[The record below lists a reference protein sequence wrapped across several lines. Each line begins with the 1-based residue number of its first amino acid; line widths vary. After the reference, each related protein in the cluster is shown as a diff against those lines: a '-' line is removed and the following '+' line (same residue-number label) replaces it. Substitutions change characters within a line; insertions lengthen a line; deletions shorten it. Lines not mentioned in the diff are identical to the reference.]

1 MRRFAAL
8 YDALDR
14 TASTSAKRDAM
25 AAYFTEAPAEDAAWA
40 VYVLGGGKLK
50 RTATSTELRAAL
62 AAETGY
68 AEWLIDESY
77 AHVGDL
83 AETIALMLPRHGA
96 ENADTPLHIWM
107 EARLPSLSRL
117 ESTERR
123 ETVREWWRELP
134 AQQVF
139 LVNKL
144 LTGSLRVGVSHRLVV
159 QAIAHFTTL
168 PTDLIA
174 HRLSGTWKP
183 SAEAFRTLAGPERE
197 DEHAGERPYPFFLAS
212 PLEQTVERL
221 GPLSDWLAEWK
232 WDGIRAQLMRRGDDA
247 IVWSRGEERLD
258 GRFPELEAA
267 ARALPDGCV
276 MDGEILAWDAGK
288 AQPMV
293 FASLQKRIGKLKP
306 GPRLLADAPVRL
318 MAYDLLE
325 LEGQDLREVPLGER
339 RALLE
344 GLLERCR
351 PQGGLPEDGL
361 ARSDVFMLSPAVV
374 AASWDELTAIRGESR
389 ERRTEGLMLKRL
401 DSPYRVGRK
410 RGDWWKW
417 KVDPYTIDAVLLYAQ
432 PGHGRRS
439 GLFTDY
445 TFGVWDGDALV
456 PVAKA
461 YSGLDDTDIGR
472 LDRWIRA
479 NTIDRFGPVRS
490 VTPTHVFELAF
501 EAIQASGRHKAGVA
515 VRFPRIL
522 RWRTDLAIKD
532 ADRLDDLR
540 RLASG

>member
-25 AAYFTEAPAEDAAWA
+25 AAYFADAPAEDAAWA

-68 AEWLIDESY
+68 AEWLIDDSY

-83 AETIALMLPRHGA
+83 AETIALMLPRQ
-96 ENADTPLHIWM
+96 ENEGVDTPLHVWM

-117 ESTERR
+117 ESAERIDVLR
-123 ETVREWWRELP
+123 DGWRELP
-134 AQQVF
+134 AAQVF

-159 QAIAHFTTL
+159 QAIAQWTAH

-183 SAEAFRTLAGPERE
+183 SATAFRALAEPERA
-197 DEHAGERPYPFFLAS
+197 DEHAGDRPYPFFLAS
-212 PLEQTVERL
+212 PLEHDVETL
-221 GPLSDWLAEWK
+221 GPVDAWVAEWK

-247 IVWSRGEERLD
+247 ILWSRGEERLD
-258 GRFPELEAA
+258 GRFPELETA

-276 MDGEILAWDAGK
+276 IDGEILAWALDEAH
-288 AQPMV
+288 PLP
-293 FASLQKRIGKLKP
+293 FAALQKRIGRLKP
-306 GPRLLADAPVRL
+306 GAKLLADTPVRL

-325 LEGQDLREVPLGER
+325 FDGKDLRETPLSER
-339 RALLE
+339 RARLAALLE
-344 GLLERCR
+344 GKA
-351 PQGGLPEDGL
+351 PT
-361 ARSDVFMLSPAVV
+361 FMLSTAVE
-374 AASWDELTAIRGESR
+374 ASAWSDLTAIRGESR

-445 TFGVWDGDALV
+445 TFGVWDGETLV

-461 YSGLDDTDIGR
+461 YSGLDDKEIGQ

-479 NTIDRFGPVRS
+479 HTIDRFGPVRS
-490 VTPTHVFELAF
+490 VQPTHVFELAF

-522 RWRTDLAIKD
+522 RWRTDLAIRD
-532 ADRLDDLR
+532 ADKLDDLR

>member
-1 MRRFAAL
+1 MRRFAQL

-25 AAYFTEAPAEDAAWA
+25 AAYFAEAPAVDAAWA

-62 AAETGY
+62 ASETGY
-68 AEWLIDESY
+68 ADWLIDDSY
-77 AHVGDL
+77 SHVGDL
-83 AETIALMLPRHGA
+83 AETIALMLPRQEG
-96 ENADTPLHIWM
+96 EGTDTPLHVWM
-107 EARLPSLSRL
+107 EARLPSLARL
-117 ESTERR
+117 ESAERMD
-123 ETVREWWRELP
+123 TLREWWRELP
-134 AQQVF
+134 ASQVF

-159 QAIAHFTTL
+159 QALAQWTNL
-168 PTDLIA
+168 PTDLMA

-183 SAEAFRTLAGPERE
+183 GADAIAALAGPERA
-197 DEHAGERPYPFFLAS
+197 DEHAGDRPYPFFLAS
-212 PLEQTVERL
+212 PLEHEVATL
-221 GPLSDWLAEWK
+221 GDVDAWLAEWK

-247 IVWSRGEERLD
+247 ILWSRGEERLD
-258 GRFPELEAA
+258 GRFPELEQA

-276 MDGEILAWDAGK
+276 IDGEILAWSNDEVH
-288 AQPMV
+288 PLP
-293 FASLQKRIGKLKP
+293 FAALQKRIGKLKP
-306 GPRLLADAPVRL
+306 GPKLLADTPVRL

-325 LEGQDLREVPLGER
+325 LNGDDLRETPLQER
-339 RALLE
+339 RARLASLL
-344 GLLERCR
+344 
-351 PQGGLPEDGL
+351 DGHGPT
-361 ARSDVFMLSPAVV
+361 FMLSAGIPA
-374 AASWDELTAIRGESR
+374 ATWEDLATIRTESR

-401 DSPYRVGRK
+401 ESPYRVGRK

-417 KVDPYTIDAVLLYAQ
+417 KVDPYTVDAVLLYAQ

-445 TFGVWDGDALV
+445 TFGVWDGETLV

-461 YSGLDDTDIGR
+461 YSGLDDTEIGK

-522 RWRTDLAIKD
+522 RWRTDLAIND
-532 ADRLDDLR
+532 ADKLDDLR

>member
-8 YDALDR
+8 FDVLDR
-14 TASTSAKRDAM
+14 TSSTAAKRDAM
-25 AAYFTEAPAEDAAWA
+25 AAYFAEAPPEDAAWA

-62 AAETGY
+62 AAEAGY
-68 AEWLIDESY
+68 ADWLIDESY
-77 AHVGDL
+77 QHVGDL
-83 AETIALMLPRHGA
+83 AETIALMLPGGGD
-96 ENADTPLHIWM
+96 EQEDTPLHVWM
-107 EARLPSLSRL
+107 EARLPSLNAL
-117 ESTERR
+117 ESSERIDLL
-123 ETVREWWRELP
+123 REWWRPLP
-134 AQQVF
+134 RGQVF

-159 QAIAHFTTL
+159 QALAQWANL

-174 HRLSGTWKP
+174 HRLSGTWAP
-183 SAEAFRTLAGPERE
+183 SATAFQALAGPERA

-212 PLEQTVERL
+212 PLEQEVSSL
-221 GPLSDWLAEWK
+221 GDVGEWLAEWK
-232 WDGIRAQLMRRGDDA
+232 WDGIRAQLMRRAGETLL
-247 IVWSRGEERLD
+247 WSRGEERLD
-258 GRFPELEAA
+258 GRFPEIEQS
-267 ARALPDGCV
+267 ARDLPDGCV
-276 MDGEILAWDAGK
+276 IDGEILAWTLDEAH
-288 AQPMV
+288 PLP
-293 FASLQKRIGKLKP
+293 FAALQKRIGKLKP
-306 GPRLLADAPVRL
+306 GPKLLADTPVRL
-318 MAYDLLE
+318 MTYDLLE
-325 LEGQDLREVPLGER
+325 LHGQDVRERPLAER
-339 RALLE
+339 RAMLASLVE
-344 GLLERCR
+344 ERR
-351 PQGGLPEDGL
+351 PTL
-361 ARSDVFMLSPAVV
+361 MLSPAIP
-374 AASWDELTAIRGESR
+374 APGWDALTAVRAESR

-417 KVDPYTIDAVLLYAQ
+417 KVDPYTIDAVLIYAQ

-461 YSGLDDTDIGR
+461 YSGLDDDEIGR

-479 NTIDRFGPVRS
+479 HTIDRFGPVRS
-490 VTPTHVFELAF
+490 VEPTHVFELAF

-522 RWRTDLAIKD
+522 RWRTDLGIHD
-532 ADRLDDLR
+532 ADKLDDLR
-540 RLASG
+540 HLAAG

>member
-25 AAYFTEAPAEDAAWA
+25 AAYFADAPAEDAAWA

-50 RTATSTELRAAL
+50 RTATSTELRMAL

-68 AEWLIDESY
+68 ADWLIDDSY

-83 AETIALMLPRHGA
+83 AETIALMLPRREADGT
-96 ENADTPLHIWM
+96 DTPLHVWM
-107 EARLPSLSRL
+107 EARLPSLARL
-117 ESTERR
+117 ESTERV
-123 ETVREWWRELP
+123 ETLRDWWRALP
-134 AQQVF
+134 AAQVF

-144 LTGSLRVGVSHRLVV
+144 LTGSLRVGVSQRLVV
-159 QAIAHFTTL
+159 QAIAQWTSL

-183 SAEAFRTLAGPERE
+183 SADAFRALAEPERA

-212 PLEQTVERL
+212 PLEHEVDTL
-221 GPLSDWLAEWK
+221 GAVSDWLAEWK
-232 WDGIRAQLMRRGDDA
+232 WDGIRAQLMRRGDEA
-247 IVWSRGEERLD
+247 ILWSRGEERLD

-267 ARALPDGCV
+267 AHALPDGCV
-276 MDGEILAWDAGK
+276 IDGEILAWSLDEAH
-288 AQPMV
+288 PLL
-293 FASLQKRIGKLKP
+293 FAALQKRIGKLKP
-306 GPRLLADAPVRL
+306 GPKLLADTPVRL

-325 LEGQDLREVPLGER
+325 LDGKDLREAPLRER
-339 RALLE
+339 RTRLAALL
-344 GLLERCR
+344 
-351 PQGGLPEDGL
+351 DGHTTT
-361 ARSDVFMLSPAVV
+361 FMLSPEVPAH
-374 AASWDELTAIRGESR
+374 AWADLAAIRAESR

-445 TFGVWDGDALV
+445 TFGVWDGEALV

-461 YSGLDDTDIGR
+461 YSGLDDDEIGR

-490 VTPTHVFELAF
+490 VQPTHVFELAF

-522 RWRTDLAIKD
+522 RWRTDLAIRD
-532 ADRLDDLR
+532 ADKLDDLR

>member
-1 MRRFAAL
+1 MHRFAAL
-8 YDALDR
+8 FEALDR

-25 AAYFTEAPAEDAAWA
+25 AAYFAGAPAEDAAWA

-50 RTATSTELRAAL
+50 RTATSTEMRAAL
-62 AAETGY
+62 GAETGY
-68 AEWLIDESY
+68 AEWLIDDSY
-77 AHVGDL
+77 SHVGDL
-83 AETIALMLPRHGA
+83 AETIALMLPRDDATGGS
-96 ENADTPLHIWM
+96 DTPLHVWM
-107 EARLPSLSRL
+107 EARLPSLARL
-117 ESTERR
+117 ESAERIDAL
-123 ETVREWWRELP
+123 REWWRDLP
-134 AQQVF
+134 ASQVF

-159 QAIAHFTTL
+159 QAIAQWTAL

-183 SAEAFRTLAGPERE
+183 SAAAFRALAEAERP

-212 PLEQTVERL
+212 PLEHGVETL
-221 GPLSDWLAEWK
+221 GPVTDWVAEWK

-247 IVWSRGEERLD
+247 ILWSRGEERLD
-258 GRFPELEAA
+258 GRFPELENAA
-267 ARALPDGCV
+267 NVLPAGCV
-276 MDGEILAWDAGK
+276 IDGEILAWAPGE
-288 AQPMV
+288 AHPMP
-293 FASLQKRIGKLKP
+293 FAALQKRIGKHKP
-306 GPRLLADAPVRL
+306 GPKLLADTPVRL

-325 LEGQDLREVPLGER
+325 YDGQDLRDTPLHAR
-339 RALLE
+339 RARLEALLA
-344 GLLERCR
+344 GHA
-351 PQGGLPEDGL
+351 PT
-361 ARSDVFMLSPAVV
+361 FMLSPPV
-374 AASWDELTAIRGESR
+374 AATTWADLATTRAQSR

-445 TFGVWDGDALV
+445 TFGVWDGDTLV

-461 YSGLDDTDIGR
+461 YSGLDDTEIGK

-479 NTIDRFGPVRS
+479 HTIDRFGPVRS
-490 VTPTHVFELAF
+490 VQPTHVFELAF

-522 RWRTDLAIKD
+522 RWRTDLAIND
-532 ADRLDDLR
+532 ADHLDELR